1 MKRNKHITVNLTDE
15 EMTLL
20 NRIAEMY
27 DRKPSELARI
37 LLNRATLA
45 EWCDIQNK
53 EHPENLAP
61 FSVPKLPQ

>member
-15 EMTLL
+15 EINLL
-20 NRIAEMY
+20 NKIAELY
-27 DRKPSELARI
+27 ERKPSELARI

-45 EWCDIQNK
+45 EWQNIQSK

-61 FSVPKLPQ
+61 FSVPKFPQ